1 MMKQKKPSLINI
13 TPYPIS
19 GPSPFLYNPD
29 DYFYQLFCK
38 LKFFDSSKNIFFKK
52 KESSLIPLF
61 KCKCFFFFFKR

>member
-1 MMKQKKPSLINI
+1 MKQKKPSLINI

-38 LKFFDSSKNIFFKK
+38 LKFFDSSKNIFLKRK
-52 KESSLIPLF
+52 NPLSF
-61 KCKCFFFFFKR
+61 HFLSVSAFFFFFFKR